1 MTQSSEAKQ
10 HISKKSAFMGTL
22 GSQTICQTVV
32 FTGRKTKY
40 FVTLDCSGKAD
51 DYLKRFIKDPNDGV
65 RKNETKDSRQTLE
78 GKSAVKLCF
87 DVEKC

>member
-1 MTQSSEAKQ
+1 MARSSEAKQ
-10 HISKKSAFMGTL
+10 HGSKKSAFMGTL

-32 FTGRKTKY
+32 SIGRKTKY

-51 DYLKRFIKDPNDGV
+51 EYLKRFIKDPNDGV